1 MATDELA
8 IMFGTGE
15 MILDA
20 MGTTPAD
27 LLTDEQRH
35 ALARGVLKYVVER
48 NLLGQ
53 AMQTLGGR
61 KWLNMRQA
69 CEYLGVSENKIKE
82 LCRLG
87 FIYGM
92 KPQGLAEWRIDRESI
107 DAYLNSKRVAENDQI
122 QNRITKAL
130 KVAGRGV

>member
-1 MATDELA
+1 VATDELA

-15 MILDA
+15 IILDA
-20 MGTTPAD
+20 QGTTPAD
-27 LLTDEQRH
+27 LLTDDQRH
-35 ALARGVLKYVVER
+35 ALARGVLQCVIER

-82 LCRLG
+82 LCRMG

-92 KPQGLAEWRIDRESI
+92 KPQRLAEWRIDRESI
-107 DAYLNSKRVAENDQI
+107 DQYLNSQRSDENDKI
-122 QNRITKAL
+122 QNRLL
-130 KVAGRGV
+130 KVAGRNV